1 MMYLSGISVLQ
12 MAQQKFCGRAGMAYY
27 NACTDVLCILLRTM
41 INNDYRQVVLYGAS
55 TKK

>member
-12 MAQQKFCGRAGMAYY
+12 MAQQKFCDRAGVAYY
-27 NACTDVLCILLRTM
+27 NACIDVLCILSRTM
-41 INNDYRQVVLYGAS
+41 INNDYRQVVWYGAS